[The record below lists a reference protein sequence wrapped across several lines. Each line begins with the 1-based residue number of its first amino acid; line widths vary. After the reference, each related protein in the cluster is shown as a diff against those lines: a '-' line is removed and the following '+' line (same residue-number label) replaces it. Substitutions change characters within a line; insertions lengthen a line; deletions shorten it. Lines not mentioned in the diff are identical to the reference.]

1 MDGKAMK
8 LHYVVALAMSA
19 AIGLGG
25 TARSEDTAAAPPM
38 TDAQKATLHK
48 TVETC
53 GTCHGVNGRSVS
65 PTFPNLAA
73 QSAPYIEAQLHAFK
87 DQSRADPDAQAYMW
101 GMASQLNDAT
111 ISALASYFAAQPAAP
126 GEPGN
131 PALIAQGKRL
141 FEEGVPARQI
151 PPCASCHGAHAEGM
165 AIFPRL
171 AGQHAP
177 YLLKQLLVI
186 QSALRT
192 APVMHGVVKELTRDQ
207 MQALV
212 AYLES
217 I

>member
-1 MDGKAMK
+1 MK
-8 LHYVVALAMSA
+8 SNHIVAI
-19 AIGLGG
+19 AISTSICVGG
-25 TARSEDTAAAPPM
+25 TVRSADVTTDTS

-65 PTFPNLAA
+65 PTFPNLAGQTA
-73 QSAPYIEAQLHAFK
+73 TYIEAQLKAFK

-101 GMASQLNDAT
+101 GMASQLSDTT
-111 ISALASYFAAQPAAP
+111 ITALAGYFAAQPAAP
-126 GEPGN
+126 GRGGN
-131 PALIAQGKRL
+131 SALIAQGKRW

-165 AIFPRL
+165 AVFPRL

-177 YLLKQLLVI
+177 YLLKQLIVI
-186 QSALRT
+186 QSVLRT
-192 APVMHGVVKELTRDQ
+192 APVMHGVIKDLTKDQ
-207 MQALV
+207 MLALV

>member
-1 MDGKAMK
+1 MK
-8 LHYVVALAMSA
+8 SNYIVAIAISTSICVGGMARGADVA
-19 AIGLGG
+19 A
-25 TARSEDTAAAPPM
+25 DVM
-38 TDAQKATLHK
+38 TETQKAALHK

-73 QSAPYIEAQLHAFK
+73 QQAPYIEAQLKAFK

-101 GMASQLNDAT
+101 GMASQLSDAMIT
-111 ISALASYFAAQPAAP
+111 ALAGYFAAQPAAP
-126 GEPGN
+126 SRGGN
-131 PALIAQGKRL
+131 SALIAQGKRL

-165 AIFPRL
+165 AVFPRL

-186 QSALRT
+186 QSVLRT
-192 APVMHGVVKELTRDQ
+192 APVMHGVIKDLTKEQ
-207 MQALV
+207 MQAVV

>member
-1 MDGKAMK
+1 MK
-8 LHYVVALAMSA
+8 SNSVLALALAASMSLVGIARGADVA
-19 AIGLGG
+19 A
-25 TARSEDTAAAPPM
+25 DAA
-38 TDAQKATLHK
+38 TDAQKAVLRK

-73 QSAPYIEAQLHAFK
+73 QLAPYIELQLKAFK

-101 GMASQLNDAT
+101 GMAAQLSDSM
-111 ISALASYFAAQPAAP
+111 ISALAGYFAAQAAAP
-126 GEPGN
+126 GKAGN
-131 PALIAQGKRL
+131 SALMAQGKHL

-151 PPCASCHGAHAEGM
+151 PPCASCHGAHAEGL
-165 AIFPRL
+165 ASFPRL

-192 APVMHGVVKELTRDQ
+192 APVMHGVIKDLTKDQ
-207 MQALV
+207 MLAVV

>member
-1 MDGKAMK
+1 MK
-8 LHYVVALAMSA
+8 SNYIVAIAISTSIWVGGMARA
-19 AIGLGG
+19 A
-25 TARSEDTAAAPPM
+25 DVAAEPM

-73 QSAPYIEAQLHAFK
+73 QQAPYIELQLKAFK

-101 GMASQLNDAT
+101 GMASQLSDAT
-111 ISALASYFAAQPAAP
+111 INALAGYFAAQPAAP
-126 GEPGN
+126 GRGGN
-131 PALIAQGKRL
+131 SALIAQGKHV

-151 PPCASCHGAHAEGM
+151 PPCASCHGAHAEGI
-165 AIFPRL
+165 AFFPRL

-186 QSALRT
+186 QSVLRT
-192 APVMHGVVKELTRDQ
+192 APVMHGVIKDLTKDQ
-207 MQALV
+207 MLAVV

>member
-1 MDGKAMK
+1 MK
-8 LHYVVALAMSA
+8 LSHVIALTLITSVQLAGVARSADEALAGEEA
-19 AIGLGG
+19 ALK
-25 TARSEDTAAAPPM
+25 S
-38 TDAQKATLHK
+38 
-48 TVETC
+48 TVQTC

-73 QSAPYIEAQLHAFK
+73 QTAPYIEAQLKAFK
-87 DQSRADPDAQAYMW
+87 EQTRADPDAQAYMW
-101 GMASQLNDAT
+101 GMASQLSDPM
-111 ISALASYFAAQPAAP
+111 IPHLAAYFAKQPAAD
-126 GEPGN
+126 GKSGDA
-131 PALIAQGKRL
+131 ALIARGKRV

-165 AIFPRL
+165 ATFPRL

-186 QSALRT
+186 QNALRS
-192 APVMHGVVKELTRDQ
+192 APVMHGIVQQLNKDQ
-207 MQALV
+207 MQAVV

>member
-1 MDGKAMK
+1 MK
-8 LHYVVALAMSA
+8 SNRVLALAMA
-19 AIGLGG
+19 ASMSLVGI
-25 TARSEDTAAAPPM
+25 ARGADAAADPA
-38 TDAQKATLHK
+38 TDAQKTVLHK

-73 QSAPYIEAQLHAFK
+73 QLAPYIELQLKAFK

-101 GMASQLNDAT
+101 GMASQLSDSM
-111 ISALASYFAAQPAAP
+111 ISALAGYFAAQSAAP
-126 GEPGN
+126 GKAGN
-131 PALIAQGKRL
+131 SALIAQGKHL

-151 PPCASCHGAHAEGM
+151 PPCASCHGAHAEGLAM
-165 AIFPRL
+165 FPRL

-192 APVMHGVVKELTRDQ
+192 APVMHGVIKDLTKDQ
-207 MQALV
+207 MLAVV

>member
-1 MDGKAMK
+1 MRSA
-8 LHYVVALAMSA
+8 YIVAI
-19 AIGLGG
+19 AISTSICVSGMARGADA
-25 TARSEDTAAAPPM
+25 TADTM

-73 QSAPYIEAQLHAFK
+73 QTATYIEAQLKAFK

-101 GMASQLNDAT
+101 GMASQLSDTT
-111 ISALASYFAAQPAAP
+111 ITALAGYFAAQPAAP
-126 GEPGN
+126 GRGGN
-131 PALIAQGKRL
+131 SALIAQGKRL

-151 PPCASCHGAHAEGM
+151 PPCASCHGAHAEGL
-165 AIFPRL
+165 AFFPRL

-186 QSALRT
+186 QSVLRV
-192 APVMHGVVKELTRDQ
+192 APVMHGVIKDLTKDQ
-207 MQALV
+207 MLAVV

>member
-1 MDGKAMK
+1 MK
-8 LHYVVALAMSA
+8 SNCILALAMA
-19 AIGLGG
+19 ASMSLAGI
-25 TARSEDTAAAPPM
+25 ARGADVAADPAA
-38 TDAQKATLHK
+38 DAQKTALRK

-73 QSAPYIEAQLHAFK
+73 QLAPYIELQLKAFK

-101 GMASQLNDAT
+101 GMASQLSDSM
-111 ISALASYFAAQPAAP
+111 ISALAGYFAAQPAAP
-126 GEPGN
+126 GKAGT
-131 PALIAQGKRL
+131 PALIAQGKHL

-151 PPCASCHGAHAEGM
+151 PPCASCHGAHAEGLAM
-165 AIFPRL
+165 FPRL

-177 YLLKQLLVI
+177 YLFKQLLVI

-192 APVMHGVVKELTRDQ
+192 APVMHGVIKDLTKDQ
-207 MQALV
+207 MLAVV

>member
-1 MDGKAMK
+1 MK
-8 LHYVVALAMSA
+8 SNYIVAIAISA
-19 AIGLGG
+19 SICAGG
-25 TARSEDTAAAPPM
+25 MARGADVAAETM

-65 PTFPNLAA
+65 PTFPNLAGQTA
-73 QSAPYIEAQLHAFK
+73 AYIEAQLKAFK

-101 GMASQLNDAT
+101 GMASQLSDTT
-111 ISALASYFAAQPAAP
+111 IGALAGYFAAQPAAP
-126 GEPGN
+126 GRGGN
-131 PALIAQGKRL
+131 STLIAQGKRL

-151 PPCASCHGAHAEGM
+151 PPCASCHGAHAEGL
-165 AIFPRL
+165 AFFPRL

-177 YLLKQLLVI
+177 YLLKQLIVI
-186 QSALRT
+186 QSVLRT
-192 APVMHGVVKELTRDQ
+192 APVMHGVIKDLTKDQ
-207 MQALV
+207 MLAVV

>member
-1 MDGKAMK
+1 MK
-8 LHYVVALAMSA
+8 SSYVVAIAISMSICA
-19 AIGLGG
+19 GMAHS
-25 TARSEDTAAAPPM
+25 ADVPAAAA
-38 TDAQKATLHK
+38 TGAEKAGLQK

-53 GTCHGVNGRSVS
+53 GTCHGVNGRSVA

-73 QSAPYIEAQLHAFK
+73 QQAPYIELQLKAFK

-101 GMASQLNDAT
+101 GMASQLSDAT
-111 ISALASYFAAQPAAP
+111 ISAVAAYFAAQPAAP
-126 GEPGN
+126 GRGGSS
-131 PALIAQGKRL
+131 ALIAQGKHY

-151 PPCASCHGAHAEGM
+151 APCASCHGAHAEGM
-165 AIFPRL
+165 ATFPRL

-186 QSALRT
+186 QSVLRT
-192 APVMHGVVKELTRDQ
+192 APVMHGVIKDLSKDQ

>member
-1 MDGKAMK
+1 MK
-8 LHYVVALAMSA
+8 SSCVLALALAASMSFVG
-19 AIGLGG
+19 I
-25 TARSEDTAAAPPM
+25 ARGADAAADPA
-38 TDAQKATLHK
+38 TDAQKTVLRK

-73 QSAPYIEAQLHAFK
+73 QLAPYIELQLKAFK

-101 GMASQLNDAT
+101 GMASQLSDSM
-111 ISALASYFAAQPAAP
+111 ISALAGYFAAQPAAP
-126 GEPGN
+126 GKAGN
-131 PALIAQGKRL
+131 SALIAQGKHL

-151 PPCASCHGAHAEGM
+151 PPCASCHGAHAEGLAM
-165 AIFPRL
+165 FPRL

-186 QSALRT
+186 QSVLRT
-192 APVMHGVVKELTRDQ
+192 APVMHGVIKDLTRDQ
-207 MQALV
+207 MQAVV